1 MIRLNAT
8 LCPGEP
14 SNPPA
19 DRIIRGDPQA
29 TVQAQH
35 ESADGKFHVGIW
47 TCSPGRWRIR
57 YDEQEYC
64 RILSGTGAVIDS
76 AGKVHTL
83 AAGDEIVIPPGF
95 VGEWDVTET
104 MTKTYV
110 ISLP

>member
-1 MIRLNAT
+1 MIRLDAT
-8 LCPGEP
+8 RCMPEP

-19 DRIIRGDPQA
+19 DRIISGDPQA
-29 TVQAQH
+29 TVQALH

-47 TCSPGRWRIR
+47 TCSPGRWRIQ

-64 RILSGTGAVIDS
+64 RILSGSGSVIDES
-76 AGKVHTL
+76 GQAHPL
-83 AAGDEIVIPPGF
+83 SPGDEIVIPAGF
-95 VGEWDVTET
+95 VGEWEVIET